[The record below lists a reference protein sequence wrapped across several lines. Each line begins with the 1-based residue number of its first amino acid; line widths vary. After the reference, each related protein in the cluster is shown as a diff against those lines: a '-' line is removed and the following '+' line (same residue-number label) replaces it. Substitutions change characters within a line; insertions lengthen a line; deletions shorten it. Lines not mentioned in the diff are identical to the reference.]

1 MSTPTTTKTPT
12 TNIATSD
19 ATSITVRDK
28 SLVDDLIGK
37 VTFTEMMWLVVLGT
51 TPTPAQA
58 AIADACMVT
67 LMEHGMTPSAIATR
81 LIYGSSPDAMQGAI
95 AAGLLGVGS
104 RFVGTVEGC
113 AHLLQ
118 RIVAAPEQSAQ
129 RAEADAIVRE
139 HKAIPGFGHD
149 VHVPDDPRPPRLFA
163 VARDHGLAGAHVAA
177 LETLSAALDA
187 AKRRH
192 ITINATGAVA
202 AVLADAGVPIEIM
215 RGFALVARCAG
226 LVGHVREEQRDP
238 SMRALWHGA
247 EAIVPYRGEDQ

>member
-1 MSTPTTTKTPT
+1 MKPT

-19 ATSITVRDK
+19 ATSITVRDH

-37 VTFTEMMWLVVLGT
+37 VTFTEMMWLVVLGAR
-51 TPTPAQA
+51 PTPAQI

-67 LMEHGMTPSAIATR
+67 LMEHGMTPSAITTR

-113 AHLLQ
+113 AALLK
-118 RIVAAPEQSAQ
+118 RIVASTQQ

-163 VARDHGLAGAHVAA
+163 VAREHEIAGAHVQA
-177 LETLSAALDA
+177 LETLGAALDA
-187 AKRRH
+187 AKNRH

-202 AVLADAGVPIEIM
+202 AVLADAGVPVEIM

-226 LVGHVREEQRDP
+226 LVGHVHEEQRDP

>member
-1 MSTPTTTKTPT
+1 MTSKPT

-19 ATSITVRDK
+19 ATSITVRDRN
-28 SLVDDLIGK
+28 LVDDLIGK
-37 VTFTEMMWLVVLGT
+37 VSFTEMMWLVVLGT
-51 TPTPAQA
+51 TPTAAQT

-81 LIYGSSPDAMQGAI
+81 LVYGSSPDAMQGAV

-113 AHLLQ
+113 AQLLQ
-118 RIVAAPEQSAQ
+118 RIVAAPER

-139 HKAIPGFGHD
+139 IKAIPGFGHD

-163 VARDHGLAGAHVAA
+163 VAREHGVAGAHVAA
-177 LETLSAALDA
+177 IELLGAALDA
-187 AKRRH
+187 AKKRH

-238 SMRALWHGA
+238 SMLALWHGG
-247 EAIVPYRGEDQ
+247 EAIVPYRRGGDQ

>member
-1 MSTPTTTKTPT
+1 MTSKPT

-19 ATSITVRDK
+19 ATSITVRDRN
-28 SLVDDLIGK
+28 LVDDLIGK
-37 VTFTEMMWLVVLGT
+37 VSFTEMMWLVVLGT
-51 TPTPAQA
+51 TPTAAQT

-81 LIYGSSPDAMQGAI
+81 LVYGSSPDAMQGAV

-113 AHLLQ
+113 AQLLQ
-118 RIVAAPEQSAQ
+118 RIVAAPER

-139 HKAIPGFGHD
+139 IKAIPGFGHD

-163 VARDHGLAGAHVAA
+163 VAREHGVAGAHVAA
-177 LETLSAALDA
+177 LELLGAALDA
-187 AKRRH
+187 AKKRH

-238 SMRALWHGA
+238 SMLALWHGG
-247 EAIVPYRGEDQ
+247 EAIVPYRRGGDQ

>member
-1 MSTPTTTKTPT
+1 MTAKSPPT

-19 ATSITVRDK
+19 ATSITVRDRD
-28 SLVDDLIGK
+28 LVEDLIGK
-37 VTFTEMMWLVVLGT
+37 VTFTQMMWLVVLGGL
-51 TPTPAQA
+51 PTPGQA

-67 LMEHGMTPSAIATR
+67 LMEHGLTPSAITTR

-113 AHLLQ
+113 AALLH
-118 RIVAAPEQSAQ
+118 RIVAAADQ

-139 HKAIPGFGHD
+139 HRAIPGFGHD
-149 VHVPDDPRPPRLFA
+149 VHAPDDPRPARLFA
-163 VARDHGLAGAHVAA
+163 VAREHGVAGAHVAA
-177 LETLSAALDA
+177 LELLGAALDA
-187 AKRRH
+187 AKQRH

-202 AVLADAGVPIEIM
+202 AVLADAGVPVEIM

-226 LVGHVREEQRDP
+226 LVGHVHEEQRDP
-238 SMRALWHGA
+238 SMRALWHGG
-247 EAIVPYRGEDQ
+247 EAIVPYRRGGGDR

>member
-1 MSTPTTTKTPT
+1 MSKTPT

-19 ATSITVRDK
+19 ATSITVRDRD
-28 SLVDDLIGK
+28 LVEDLVGK
-37 VTFTEMMWLVVLGT
+37 VSFTEMMWLVVLGT
-51 TPTPAQA
+51 TPTPAQT

-81 LIYGSSPDAMQGAI
+81 LVYGSSPDAMQGAV

-113 AHLLQ
+113 AQLLQ
-118 RIVAAPEQSAQ
+118 RIVAAPDQ

-139 HKAIPGFGHD
+139 IKAIPGFGHD

-163 VARDHGLAGAHVAA
+163 VAREHGVAGAHVAA
-177 LETLSAALDA
+177 LELLGAALDA
-187 AKRRH
+187 AKKRH

-238 SMRALWHGA
+238 SMRALWHGG
-247 EAIVPYRGEDQ
+247 EAIVPYRGGGDQ